1 VSASKPGEE
10 LQADESLIV
19 STAANAVAFD
29 NSTTLTA
36 VTLAD
41 GIQAFVA
48 QDIKLDPGREFLF
61 CILYVRLQAIKIP
74 GFSTVFHLCH
84 HADLH
89 DIHSL

>member
-1 VSASKPGEE
+1 MSASKSVEQ

-48 QDIKLDPGREFLF
+48 QDIKLDPGRDFVLPSI
-61 CILYVRLQAIKIP
+61 CKAP
-74 GFSTVFHLCH
+74 NSTKPQVTFTSH
-84 HADLH
+84 
-89 DIHSL
+89 

>member
-1 VSASKPGEE
+1 MSASKSVEQ

-19 STAANAVAFD
+19 STAANAMAFD

-48 QDIKLDPGREFLF
+48 QDIKLDPGR
-61 CILYVRLQAIKIP
+61 
-74 GFSTVFHLCH
+74 
-84 HADLH
+84 
-89 DIHSL
+89 

>member
-1 VSASKPGEE
+1 MSASKSVEQ

-19 STAANAVAFD
+19 GTAANAVAFD

-48 QDIKLDPGREFLF
+48 QDIKLDPGRDFVLPNV
-61 CILYVRLQAIKIP
+61 CKAAN
-74 GFSTVFHLCH
+74 STKPQVTFTSH
-84 HADLH
+84 
-89 DIHSL
+89 

>member
-1 VSASKPGEE
+1 VSASKSVEQ

-19 STAANAVAFD
+19 GTAANAVAFD

-48 QDIKLDPGREFLF
+48 QDIKLDPGRDFF
-61 CILYVRLQAIKIP
+61 FWGGGAPNICKTP
-74 GFSTVFHLCH
+74 NSTKPQVAFTPH
-84 HADLH
+84 
-89 DIHSL
+89 

>member
-1 VSASKPGEE
+1 MSASKSVEQ
-10 LQADESLIV
+10 LQADEGLIV

-48 QDIKLDPGREFLF
+48 QDIKLDPGRELF
-61 CILYVRLQAIKIP
+61 FFFFPLYDVRLQ
-74 GFSTVFHLCH
+74 TV
-84 HADLH
+84 
-89 DIHSL
+89 

>member
-1 VSASKPGEE
+1 MSASKSVEQI
-10 LQADESLIV
+10 QADESLIV

-48 QDIKLDPGREFLF
+48 QDIKLDPGRDFF
-61 CILYVRLQAIKIP
+61 FPPNICKAP
-74 GFSTVFHLCH
+74 NSTKPRVAFTPH
-84 HADLH
+84 
-89 DIHSL
+89 

>member
-1 VSASKPGEE
+1 VSTSKSVEQ
-10 LQADESLIV
+10 LQANESLIV

-48 QDIKLDPGREFLF
+48 QDIKLDPGRDF
-61 CILYVRLQAIKIP
+61 
-74 GFSTVFHLCH
+74 FSPNICKAPNSTKPQVAFTPH
-84 HADLH
+84 
-89 DIHSL
+89 

>member
-1 VSASKPGEE
+1 VSASKSVEQ

-48 QDIKLDPGREFLF
+48 QDIKLEPGRVFFL
-61 CILYVRLQAIKIP
+61 CLTYVRLQ
-74 GFSTVFHLCH
+74 TVQN
-84 HADLH
+84 
-89 DIHSL
+89 SR